1 MIDPSKTTSPRRT
14 DPRAGY
20 LTLALVLAVVLA
32 VVLALGLA
40 VLPGGQMSAAVAAQE
55 KGKVDCSKYTG
66 TEKEACEKMMARR
79 RS

>member
-20 LTLALVLAVVLA
+20 LTLALVLA